1 MIDGVDL
8 TVQEP
13 GISVIMGP
21 NGAGKSLL
29 LRLVHG
35 LVAPTGGMILWAGT
49 PMNGQIRRRQ
59 AMVFQKPVL
68 LRRTAAANIT
78 YALGLRGV
86 ARSEREFTGAASL
99 GVAGLERHAFTPAR
113 VLSGGEQQ
121 RLCLARALSLDPEV
135 LFLDEPTASLD
146 PASTLAIERLLI
158 GAKHRGIKV
167 IVVTHDVGQARRLA
181 QDVIFLHHG
190 RLIEHQPAPR
200 FFEQPESDT
209 LHALSWPAVSCF
221 DMGEHHGPCIRAT
234 RCSETRISQPSRS
247 LHSRSQFPGRQTIS
261 SSSSRRPRRR
271 TPDCSSTSCRSSP
284 KRPESR
290 FAWSR
295 WGRGRP

>member
-1 MIDGVDL
+1 MLEHPSSLTTLEAGARSPGRLLPLELRGLSLETGGRRLIDRIDL
-8 TVQEP
+8 KIQEP
-13 GISVIMGP
+13 GITVILGP

-35 LVAPTGGMILWAGT
+35 LVAPTAGIILWGGT
-49 PMNGQIRRRQ
+49 PMGDEIRRRQ

-86 ARSEREFTGAASL
+86 ARSQRNSL
-99 GVAGLERHAFTPAR
+99 ALQALELAGLERHSVTPAR

-121 RLCLARALSLDPEV
+121 RLSLARALSLDPEV

-158 GAKHRGIKV
+158 GAKQRGIKV

-190 RLIEHQPAPR
+190 RLIEHQPAWR
-200 FFEQPESDT
+200 FFDQPGSD
-209 LHALSWPAVSCF
+209 AA
-221 DMGEHHGPCIRAT
+221 RAF
-234 RCSETRISQPSRS
+234 
-247 LHSRSQFPGRQTIS
+247 LAG
-261 SSSSRRPRRR
+261 
-271 TPDCSSTSCRSSP
+271 
-284 KRPESR
+284 
-290 FAWSR
+290 
-295 WGRGRP
+295 GLVL

>member
-1 MIDGVDL
+1 LIDGVDL
-8 TVQEP
+8 AVEDP

-29 LRLVHG
+29 LRLMHG
-35 LVAPTGGMILWAGT
+35 LIAPTEGTILWAGT

-68 LRRTAAANIT
+68 LRRTAVANIA

-86 ARSEREFTGAASL
+86 ARSERGSRAFQALEL
-99 GVAGLERHAFTPAR
+99 AGLERHACTPAR
-113 VLSGGEQQ
+113 ILSGGEQQ

-146 PASTLAIERLLI
+146 PASSLAIERLLVN
-158 GAKHRGIKV
+158 AKHRGIKV

-200 FFEQPESDT
+200 FFEQPESDAACAFMAGG
-209 LHALSWPAVSCF
+209 LVL
-221 DMGEHHGPCIRAT
+221 
-234 RCSETRISQPSRS
+234 
-247 LHSRSQFPGRQTIS
+247 
-261 SSSSRRPRRR
+261 
-271 TPDCSSTSCRSSP
+271 
-284 KRPESR
+284 
-290 FAWSR
+290 
-295 WGRGRP
+295 

>member
-1 MIDGVDL
+1 MIDRIEL
-8 TVQEP
+8 KVQEP
-13 GISVIMGP
+13 GITVVLGP

-35 LVAPTGGMILWAGT
+35 LVAPTAGAILWGGA
-49 PMNGQIRRRQ
+49 PMDDEIRRRQ

-86 ARSEREFTGAASL
+86 ARSERNLRASQAL
-99 GVAGLERHAFTPAR
+99 ELAGLERYAFSPAR

-121 RLCLARALSLDPEV
+121 RLCLVRALSLDPEV

-146 PASTLAIERLLI
+146 PASTLAIEQLLI

-190 RLIEHQPAPR
+190 QLIEHQPAWR
-200 FFEQPESDT
+200 FFDQPESDT
-209 LHALSWPAVSCF
+209 A
-221 DMGEHHGPCIRAT
+221 RAFMAGG
-234 RCSETRISQPSRS
+234 
-247 LHSRSQFPGRQTIS
+247 LVL
-261 SSSSRRPRRR
+261 
-271 TPDCSSTSCRSSP
+271 
-284 KRPESR
+284 
-290 FAWSR
+290 
-295 WGRGRP
+295 